1 MNQIDTNVI
10 VRFLTADDSPKY
22 KGVYQLF
29 KRLESNQERVEM
41 KPLVFFQTIFV
52 LKSFYKVEKQKIA
65 CLMGL
70 ILELPGIFM
79 EKKALYRRTVEF
91 FGKENLDVVDCFLL
105 ACVENDRDAIL
116 YSYDRN
122 FDRYGIR
129 RVEP

>member
-10 VRFLTADDSPKY
+10 VRFLTADDNPKF

-29 KRLESNQERVEM
+29 KRLESNQERVEI

-52 LKSFYKVEKQKIA
+52 LKSFYKVEKEKIA
-65 CLMGL
+65 YLMGL

-79 EKKALYRRTVEF
+79 EKKAVYRRTIEI
-91 FGKENLDVVDCFLL
+91 FGKENLDVVDCYLL
-105 ACVENDRDAIL
+105 ACAENDQDAIL
-116 YSYDRN
+116 YSYDKN

-129 RVEP
+129 RIEP